1 MLGGCESTDVPH
13 GNERPPDGATITLV
27 QENNYTANATF
38 NIPSVD
44 TPISDL
50 TFTWDAVTANVLCE
64 PVIPSTDV
72 GSAWVIRVEGSDQ
85 MGVRGLIESFS
96 LASAIDLIAGVPTSG
111 RATPQVQL
119 SEMSLSGVTEPLGSQ
134 VLDFYQPSTEE
145 TRYTYM
151 LLFTKGADADKD
163 AISMTFLNP
172 TGTGEAVVAGQPGCD
187 PTTFQPTL
195 LTYTPML
202 GTPVSVPATGPW
214 IVDWY
219 GVKLDSQ
226 LENVPFPKLD
236 RLLLAFHENKVPAD
250 FNQQANFFKLESDA
264 TLLYE
269 ATLPEDKRTGADLAT
284 TLLTRDPSGQNPG
297 GTPFTGFNNGLTG
310 VWVMAVMCDSCS
322 NPSPVILS
330 VLQPTG

>member
-72 GSAWVIRVEGSDQ
+72 GSAWVIRVEGRDQ
-85 MGVRGLIESFS
+85 MGVRELIESFS

-111 RATPQVQL
+111 RATTQAQL
-119 SEMSLSGVTEPLGSQ
+119 SEMTLSGATAPLGAQ
-134 VLDFYQPSTEE
+134 VSDFYLPSSAE
-145 TRYTYM
+145 TPYTYM
-151 LLFTKGADADKD
+151 LLFTAGADADRD

-172 TGTGEAVVAGQPGCD
+172 TGTGEAVVAGQAGCD

-195 LTYTPML
+195 LTYTPVL
-202 GTPVSVPATGPW
+202 GLPVPVPAAGPW
-214 IVDWY
+214 VVDWY

-226 LENVPFPKLD
+226 LDNVSFGKLD
-236 RLLLAFHENKVPAD
+236 RLALAFHENKVPGD

-269 ATLPEDKRTGADLAT
+269 AILPMEKRTGADLAT
-284 TLLTRDPSGQNPG
+284 AVLTHDASGQTPD
-297 GTPFTGFNNGLTG
+297 GTPFAGFNNGLTG